1 MKSRT
6 PYLTSIV
13 SFLAGGVTG
22 ATLAL
27 LLAPRSGGDTR
38 ERIGGKLRDTA
49 DAARDLTDRVV
60 QRSAEIGDEAARRV
74 HEVGSA
80 LSGHGPR
87 TTSGNGDE
95 VAAI

>member
-1 MKSRT
+1 MNDRT

-27 LLAPRSGGDTR
+27 LFAPLSGGDTR

-49 DAARDLTDRVV
+49 DGARDLTDRV
-60 QRSAEIGDEAARRV
+60 
-74 HEVGSA
+74 GSA
-80 LSGHGPR
+80 LAGQRPR
-87 TTSGNGDE
+87 KTPGNGDD